1 MTWSDGPRPAMLAAG
16 VPTAVYLA
24 TSAPSAH
31 WLDSGTFVAQAADL
45 GIAHP
50 PGHPLAGLVHGAAM
64 LLPIGP
70 VAFRVALVSALCAG
84 LATLFFYHAARST
97 YITVTGPEIATPL
110 AIGSTWWLAGAFG
123 FWFQAVRPEVYALQ
137 AALLAFVIS
146 QLIRFEEEWPPPKG
160 RLLVAGAF
168 VFGLALAN
176 HHLLALLLLPAAAA
190 TLGRWVRERGFRGLG
205 LAATAGLAGVLTYVY
220 LPLRAGSDA
229 ALRLGHPD
237 SPSRFYWT
245 VSAEAFQ
252 KNQGA
257 GVPQPLGERFA
268 DVLVQLADSLHVAL
282 LVCALIGLYILLRL
296 TKTRRV
302 GVIWALILVI
312 FLSARAWLGFV
323 RNNPDALGYLI
334 PAMMALVVMAGAF
347 AATIVQMIVGAR
359 RQAPKWLVAIVVLLS
374 LGGAG
379 QFVRHAE
386 RASLAGFNDADL
398 FDDLIRRDLP
408 DRAIIIAHSPQTI
421 FRYWGGEAEERL
433 RPDVTLVPVPLL
445 PYPGMVDDLVTEEPE
460 LRDLLRGVLMVGHVR
475 LSDLQSLAGDRP
487 VLLELDPRVDPALFG
502 TLIPRGAYYE
512 VVNANASDNDRREG
526 AEDQSRRW
534 QHLMERLD
542 LRDGETRAQVFWR
555 RFQDAVFYAQR
566 GDRDFARGA
575 IDDVLAI
582 NDEDEH
588 ARALATALQTPNAEG
603 ELEGPI
609 DVQRFLLSPSTPE
622 D

>member
-1 MTWSDGPRPAMLAAG
+1 MLAAG

-31 WLDSGTFVAQAADL
+31 WLDSGTFVAQAVDL

-70 VAFRVALVSALCAG
+70 VAFRVALISALCAG
-84 LATLFFYHAARST
+84 LATLFFYRAARST
-97 YITVTGPEIATPL
+97 YLEVTGPEIATPL

-146 QLIRFEEEWPPPKG
+146 QLIRFEKEWPPPKG
-160 RLLVAGAF
+160 RFLVGGAF

-205 LAATAGLAGVLTYVY
+205 FAATAGLAGLLTYVY
-220 LPLRAGSDA
+220 LPLRASSDA

-237 SPSRFYWT
+237 SFSRFYWT

-252 KNQGA
+252 KNQGG

-268 DVLVQLADSLHVAL
+268 DVLVQLADSLHVGL
-282 LVCALIGLYILLRL
+282 LVCAFIGLYVLLRL
-296 TKTRRV
+296 AKTRRV
-302 GVIWALILVI
+302 GVIWTLILLV

-347 AATIVQMIVGAR
+347 LATLFQMIVGTR
-359 RQAPKWLVAIVVLLS
+359 RQAPKWLVAVVVLLAI
-374 LGGAG
+374 GGAS
-379 QFVRHAE
+379 QFPRHAE

-408 DRAIIIAHSPQTI
+408 DHAIIIAHSPQTI

-445 PYPGMVDDLVTEEPE
+445 PYPGMVDDLVAEEPA

-475 LSDLQSLAGDRP
+475 LSDLQSLAGNRP

-502 TLIPRGAYYE
+502 TLVPRGAYYE
-512 VVNANASDNDRREG
+512 VVSASASDNDRREG

-542 LRDGETRAQVFWR
+542 VRDPETRAQVFWR
-555 RFQDAVFYAQR
+555 RFQDAVFYAER
-566 GDRDFARGA
+566 GDREFARA
-575 IDDVLAI
+575 AMDDVLAI

-588 ARALATALQTPNAEG
+588 ARALAAALQTPNEDG

-609 DVQRFLLSPSTPE
+609 DVQRFVLSPDTPE
-622 D
+622 